1 MASFLAAPETVD
13 AAFAG
18 MSRADLVEQLK
29 ADGVPEKTI
38 SHAIVNVLPFL
49 PGQEKPGVPSMEAP
63 KKR

>member
-29 ADGVPEKTI
+29 ADSVPEKTI

-49 PGQEKPGVPSMEAP
+49 PGQE
-63 KKR
+63 